1 MRTYQILFGIIFFLI
16 GCETD
21 SDLNG
26 VAETLTLISEHKLSI
41 EDPSGLTLDVS
52 GNFLWTVSD
61 QSGGLVYKI
70 TFDGNILGALGYRG
84 DDMEGI
90 TMNPNDETLWIVE
103 ERLREIV
110 QLDSQGRVLQRVEV
124 PVQIVNVND
133 GLEGVAIDPIT
144 EHFYII
150 NEKSP
155 TEFIELNDKFEV
167 VRRVTIN
174 SRSNFGGNFSLNDLS
189 GIFYANETREFWI
202 VSDESMRIVVTNFEL
217 NPLRSY
223 DLGKRKFEG
232 IAVDTEVRRVYLVN
246 DEENKLYV
254 YSYL

>member
-1 MRTYQILFGIIFFLI
+1 MRKYQILLLSVLILI

-26 VAETLTLISEHKLSI
+26 FTETLTLISVHNLSV
-41 EDPSGLTLDVS
+41 EDPSGLTLDAS
-52 GNFLWTVSD
+52 GDFLWTVSD
-61 QSGGLVYKI
+61 QSGGSVYKI
-70 TFDGNILGALGYRG
+70 TFQGDVIGSLGYKG

-103 ERLREIV
+103 ERFRQIV
-110 QLDSQGRVLQRVEV
+110 QLDRQGRVLQRVDI
-124 PVQIVNVND
+124 PVQIVNEND
-133 GLEGVAIDPIT
+133 GPEGVAIDPVT

-150 NEKSP
+150 NEKTP
-155 TEFIELNDKFEV
+155 TEFIELNNEFEV

-174 SRSNFGGNFSLNDLS
+174 SGSNFRLNDLS
-189 GIFYANETREFWI
+189 GIFYVNESREFWI
-202 VSDESMRIVVTNFEL
+202 VSDESMRIVVTDFEL

-223 DLGKRKFEG
+223 ELGKGKFEG
-232 IAVDTEVRRVYLVN
+232 IAVDTEVGRVYLVN